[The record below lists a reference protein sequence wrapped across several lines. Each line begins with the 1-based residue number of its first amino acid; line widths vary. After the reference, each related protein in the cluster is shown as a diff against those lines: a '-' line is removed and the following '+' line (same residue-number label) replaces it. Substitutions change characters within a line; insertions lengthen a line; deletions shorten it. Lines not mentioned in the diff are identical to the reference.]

1 MCRHQ
6 FLQSSVHTTSSSPRL
21 ALIRLSLRE
30 EYCSKYLYP
39 RRRCKWWLGLVMSLF
54 HAAAIMWAFNASIE
68 ILFFIC
74 CEQRSFLSCNKD
86 GDCAGSDGYNF
97 PHQTLSL
104 SWVQCLGTC
113 SVLGVA
119 ILLSENL
126 TLWARK
132 NINLSIT
139 WSIQDW
145 RVPVCETD
153 AVWTALIL
161 SAQTKMPSLANQ
173 IIRS

>member
-6 FLQSSVHTTSSSPRL
+6 FLQSSVHTNFFF
-21 ALIRLSLRE
+21 
-30 EYCSKYLYP
+30 SKASADTPIAQRRILQQVLYP
-39 RRRCKWWLGLVMSLF
+39 RRRCKWWLDLVMSLF

-153 AVWTALIL
+153 AVWTSLIL
-161 SAQTKMPSLANQ
+161 SAPTKMPSLANQ